1 MFSHLVTSLLSAS
14 LLLLASCS
22 VETKYD
28 DTPRPGN
35 PDTPETTPRCE
46 VLLTLKNT
54 LSATHSVRGIATTQ
68 ENTLSTLDV
77 YVFGSRT
84 EEGPYTLQQRFAY
97 RDDASG
103 LLPVNAEEL
112 QLDIPKD
119 DGAGA
124 ATALLRLKRGLFVKL
139 YCIANDTLPV
149 NPATGKPLASKDLV
163 PITFNKAGEDDP
175 IAREGYPT
183 EKEFVTFHTRL
194 LTGKTG
200 GKNEV
205 LLTPLAMSGALT
217 TPLDLTEAAGAA
229 RRQVSF
235 RLTRLA
241 ARFDIVNDEEASR
254 FTIQSVSL
262 GNGRR
267 GSGFFPIAV
276 TGAIP
281 AGKDDLVTY
290 TARDFIPLGFENPDA
305 NKGLSQGA
313 FYCYS
318 SPQEDEGYLILRGLY
333 RVNKT
338 ETREVSYQVPFRRK
352 EDDGTE
358 TYIGINPNHRYTVG
372 ITAADEYRLDF
383 TLSVADWDDEGSID
397 DYEPQNKPGEIT
409 ITIPDAYKNDTQDE
423 YDEKRHIHTVS
434 MSLAKG
440 SYFTAK
446 VGATSPLQVTK
457 TYAGGAAGKK
467 YDWLQ
472 ISDPSITRLG
482 GSEYA
487 YTFSLTDP
495 YTLGRYPRCTV
506 RIFDS
511 LSGEESIIYV
521 DALSVPQP
529 VEAAQPLKAP
539 NNKTDNPNTYDPENA
554 AVSMYRIKN
563 SRAVVALTCPDGLEV
578 ASVPQWLKLEQ
589 ESEENPRN
597 TYALTL
603 KTWDVSEESG
613 EVVFK
618 NKKRELKAAITVS
631 LVDAPIKPDFKNP
644 GEDNKYVPPTAV
656 GTPATVEMLVKD
668 GNRCT
673 VPVTSLG
680 GVEVK
685 MDFDGGPEWLT
696 TGAASVSGKNA
707 GTAGTA
713 RNSGNTGTLPFPAL
727 TGKEAAAAKKAAMDA
742 ARGITTYSDRTGVAR
757 DAGPKTQ
764 TDNIT
769 FSLVNDRLAGA
780 KPVTVT
786 LVNTIEGPDSTFV
799 IKPVL
804 ELGTLEKAASV
815 PVDDVISEEGGTKK
829 LTLYKLPKTESY
841 ITVEITSY
849 GGSTLTSDDD
859 TILKVEKTTKPVTS
873 KGARATSSADQT
885 DNVAYY
891 KLTALKAGTTTLKH
905 CNHTDNTKFEEYAV
919 EVVASDITTTV
930 DNLVVL
936 TAENGKTATATLSSP
951 KGFTASITDY
961 DVKNGGTL
969 WMGLQKTHFEGGE
982 NVQLIALANAQT
994 GKVRPVTVTLA
1005 NKIKDGGDLTLTFT
1019 PEAVMPVIEAVANTA
1034 SPKQNVQDPK
1044 NKTVLKLYQ
1053 VQGSKISFK
1062 ASSIGG
1068 TQITGAKGVTLTDP
1082 AGKVTPSE
1090 GTYDTDY
1097 IYTVT
1102 LNDKATGGSFTIVN
1116 KLHPEKSTAIT
1127 VNAPAT
1133 LTTAPT
1139 DKSLNAWAGQYVD
1152 NTVNFPEGFTASV
1165 TDKTGSSHQ
1174 WFKLVNNKN
1183 AATTSFGSG
1192 AQVVRCLMEGTNGM
1206 TMKPITV
1213 TLKNNIAGGEDRT
1226 FKVTPVYASLSAV
1239 ATGTPSPT
1247 QNKALSG
1254 GKVQLYR
1261 VSNSQVQVKVTA
1273 FGGSYLKT
1281 GVNGI
1286 SVTGGNTTNT
1296 DNVYTITYAS
1306 GNGGNLVFAHKQDA
1320 SKTLNINVVPL
1331 ATVTTAP
1338 TSPNKTLAIQ
1348 SSQTNATN
1356 TYNFPEGFTAK
1367 VDNWGTG
1374 GSAWFTLNNSGS
1386 FGSGSQN
1393 VTCTTI
1399 ASSQMNGKTMN
1410 AVTVTLTNKISGGE
1424 SKTFTVTPTFA
1435 APTVTATGKPVPSM
1449 NENLSGGWIK
1459 LYEMPSGDSYV
1470 QVSVTAY
1477 GGSKIKSVSSGL
1489 NVVAQSGTTDKTTT
1503 RTYTVSRGTYK
1514 GTNGYVIFA
1523 NGHDASK
1530 EYRVNV
1536 KTAPALTVTQTA
1548 TTVNAATSG
1557 TTQIA
1562 TVTSDG
1568 CTVSVTSWGGGNS
1581 DWFTFPSSIASGEN
1595 QVFSITQV
1603 SGNTSKIM
1611 KAATVRF
1618 TMGSVTKDITV
1629 TPANFTAPTLSASS
1643 GSDTDY
1649 YLNTT
1654 QTTTFTVTSAGA
1666 AGTPS
1671 SSNTGVAT
1679 VSRSGN
1685 TVTVTTK
1692 GVGTATITIPNGSDN
1707 NKKSTYT
1714 FSVSASRTYD
1724 GAYVYKDPKTGFYIA
1739 PSDAGSGR
1747 WESGK
1752 PACSGKSGG
1761 SWFLPS
1767 WDDWKSLDNSTS
1779 RAFLQN
1785 TVGLSVGSEYWSSSN
1800 YGEAYYYAR
1809 FDGSSI
1815 YQTLSGPSSTRQ
1827 WRCISH

>member
-1 MFSHLVTSLLSAS
+1 MNKHIFLSHLFSHLVTSLLSAS

-54 LSATHSVRGIATTQ
+54 LSAKHSVRGIATTQ

-149 NPATGKPLASKDLV
+149 NPATGKTLASKDLV

-217 TPLDLTEAAGAA
+217 TPLDLTEAAGTA

-290 TARDFIPLGFENPDA
+290 AARDFIPLGFENPDA

-313 FYCYS
+313 FYCYP

-333 RVNKT
+333 QVNKT

-372 ITAADEYRLDF
+372 ITAADEYHLDF
-383 TLSVADWDDEGSID
+383 TLSVADWDDGGSVD

-409 ITIPDAYKNDTQDE
+409 IIIPNEFKDNTEDE

-495 YTLGRYPRCTV
+495 YTLGCYPRCTV

-603 KTWDVSEESG
+603 KNRDVSEESG

-631 LVDAPIKPDFKNP
+631 LVDAPVKPDFKNP
-644 GEDNKYVPPTAV
+644 GEDNKYVPPTTVTA
-656 GTPATVEMLVKD
+656 PATVEMLVKD
-668 GNRCT
+668 GNRCA

-680 GVEVK
+680 GVAVE
-685 MDFDGGPEWLT
+685 MDFAGGPEWLT
-696 TGAASVSGKNA
+696 TGAASTSGKTV

-713 RNSGNTGTLPFPAL
+713 RNVGSTAGAGNAGTLPFPAL

-742 ARGITTYSDRTGVAR
+742 ARGITTYSDRTAAR

-829 LTLYKLPKTESY
+829 LTLYKLPAKEKESY
-841 ITVEITSY
+841 MTVEVTSY
-849 GGSTLTSDDD
+849 GGSTLTSNDD

-919 EVVASDITTTV
+919 EVIASDITTTV
-930 DNLVVL
+930 VDNLVVL
-936 TAENGKTATATLSSP
+936 RAENGKTATATLSSP
-951 KGFTASITDY
+951 KGFTAAITDY
-961 DVKNGGTL
+961 DQPNGGTL
-969 WMGLQKTHFEGGE
+969 WMGLQKTDFAGGK

-994 GKVRPVTVTLA
+994 SKVRPVTVTLT
-1005 NKIKDGGDLTLTFT
+1005 NKIQDGGDLTLTFT
-1019 PEAVMPVIEAVANTA
+1019 PEAVAPAVKVVDK
-1034 SPKQNVQDPK
+1034 SSEPEQNVQSD
-1044 NKTVLKLYQ
+1044 NTTLKLYR
-1053 VQGSKISFK
+1053 VKNSKISFK
-1062 ASSIGG
+1062 ASAIGG
-1068 TQITGAKGVTLTDP
+1068 TKITNIKGVILTDP
-1082 AGKVTPSE
+1082 KGEVTPVE

-1097 IYTVT
+1097 TYTVT
-1102 LNDKATGGSFTIVN
+1102 LADGSTSGTFTIVN
-1116 KLHPEKSTAIT
+1116 SLHPEKSTAIT
-1127 VNAPAT
+1127 VDAP
-1133 LTTAPT
+1133 P
-1139 DKSLNAWAGQYVD
+1139 
-1152 NTVNFPEGFTASV
+1152 
-1165 TDKTGSSHQ
+1165 
-1174 WFKLVNNKN
+1174 
-1183 AATTSFGSG
+1183 
-1192 AQVVRCLMEGTNGM
+1192 
-1206 TMKPITV
+1206 
-1213 TLKNNIAGGEDRT
+1213 
-1226 FKVTPVYASLSAV
+1226 
-1239 ATGTPSPT
+1239 
-1247 QNKALSG
+1247 
-1254 GKVQLYR
+1254 
-1261 VSNSQVQVKVTA
+1261 
-1273 FGGSYLKT
+1273 
-1281 GVNGI
+1281 
-1286 SVTGGNTTNT
+1286 
-1296 DNVYTITYAS
+1296 
-1306 GNGGNLVFAHKQDA
+1306 
-1320 SKTLNINVVPL
+1320 
-1331 ATVTTAP
+1331 TVTTAP

-1374 GSAWFTLNNSGS
+1374 GSAWFTLNNSN

-1503 RTYTVSRGTYK
+1503 RTYTVNRGTYK

-1548 TTVNAATSG
+1548 STVNAATSG

-1562 TVTSDG
+1562 TVTSGG
-1568 CTVSVTSWGGGNS
+1568 CTVSVTSWGGGDS
-1581 DWFTFPSSIASGEN
+1581 GWFTFPSSMAVGEN
-1595 QVFSITQV
+1595 QAFSITQV
-1603 SGNTSKIM
+1603 SGNTSKVM
-1611 KAATVRF
+1611 KPATVRF

-1629 TPANFTAPTLSASS
+1629 TPTNFSAPTLSATS
-1643 GSDTDY
+1643 GSTDLC
-1649 YLNTT
+1649 LNLSP
-1654 QTTTFTVTSAGA
+1654 QPQSFTVDPPAG
-1666 AGTPS
+1666 GVVTPV

-1679 VSRSGN
+1679 VSVKGN
-1685 TVTVTTK
+1685 TVTVTPK
-1692 GVGTATITIPNGSDN
+1692 GVGTATITVSNKTDGS
-1707 NKKSTYT
+1707 KRSTYT
-1714 FSVSASRTYD
+1714 FTYNHKTYEGKD
-1724 GAYVYKDPKTGFYIA
+1724 VYKDPTSGLYIA
-1739 PSDAGSGR
+1739 PKDAGSG
-1747 WESGK
+1747 SVQDGVST
-1752 PACSGKSGG
+1752 CSGKSVASS
-1761 SWFLPS
+1761 SWYLPS
-1767 WDDWKSLDNSTS
+1767 WNDWSSLNNSTS
-1779 RAFLQN
+1779 CAFLQN
-1785 TVGLSVGSEYWSSSN
+1785 TVGLSVGSEYWSSTKLIGGIYS
-1800 YGEAYYYAR
+1800 YAR

-1815 YQTLSGPSSTRQ
+1815 DKANTSGTNTKQ
-1827 WRCISH
+1827 WRCVSR